1 MLWVHLLPE
10 VHRLMWQCMSQ
21 PLLIKSF
28 VCQQVFPLTRKLPG
42 AKTPILNPYRDAAEP
57 FKAADDDE

>member
-1 MLWVHLLPE
+1 MINIFGGCTLH
-10 VHRLMWQCMSQ
+10 
-21 PLLIKSF
+21 
-28 VCQQVFPLTRKLPG
+28 QVFPLTRKLPG